1 MGMHIERRIAGRTFK
16 AKCGCTIQKGEMYVA
31 WTDFVMGLCRYHSSC
46 VECWNGQSGIKV
58 LNGELV
64 LEA

>member
-1 MGMHIERRIAGRTFK
+1 LGMHIERRIAGRTFK
-16 AKCGCTIQKGEMYVA
+16 AKCDCTIQKGEMYISWIDYA
-31 WTDFVMGLCRYHSSC
+31 MGSRYYRSSC

-64 LEA
+64 LEM